1 MNVTMIRA
9 KVKPEGVDALQ
20 DSVKAWFA
28 AIDRAQP
35 KGIRYASCQVAG
47 EATFVILVGLEDGV
61 ENPLPAVPGFEDF
74 QANLQSHIAE
84 PPVVEQLAVAGS
96 YNLF

>member
-9 KVKPEGVDALQ
+9 TVKPEGVDALQ
-20 DSVKAWFA
+20 DEVKAWFA

-35 KGIRYASCQVAG
+35 KGVSYASCQVSG
-47 EATFVILVGLEDGV
+47 EATFVILLGLEDGA

-74 QANLQSHIAE
+74 QANLQGHLAG
-84 PPVVEQLAVAGS
+84 PPVVEQLAVVGS